1 MPCRNVDAIFVL
13 TMQGKHFWDYRKAA
27 NKAQELA
34 AGGKKEELQCFCVD
48 QVILLDIE

>member
-1 MPCRNVDAIFVL
+1 
-13 TMQGKHFWDYRKAA
+13 MQGKNFWDYRKAA

-48 QVILLDIE
+48 QVILLDIK